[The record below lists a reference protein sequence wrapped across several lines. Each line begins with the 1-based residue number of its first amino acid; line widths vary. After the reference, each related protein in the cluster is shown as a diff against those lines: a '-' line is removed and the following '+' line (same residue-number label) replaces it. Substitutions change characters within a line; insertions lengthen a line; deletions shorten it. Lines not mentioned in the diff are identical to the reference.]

1 MSVCLKNAS
10 YFLTFFEKTFLIVSQ
25 WGQKR
30 VSGWHRAIWL
40 ITNWQRDIRMT
51 LCLVDAVFTLSFPN
65 SPLASESFLLF
76 VWVDPLLQKDI
87 IKYKPISIKDSP
99 WLMLLRLHAIWV
111 KGISMTQCLIDVA
124 MTLSFFNSQL
134 VFESFLY
141 FLFGLTRCLSVSQM
155 PILLSHPFLK
165 KLVSY

>member
-1 MSVCLKNAS
+1 
-10 YFLTFFEKTFLIVSQ
+10 
-25 WGQKR
+25 
-30 VSGWHRAIWL
+30 
-40 ITNWQRDIRMT
+40 MT